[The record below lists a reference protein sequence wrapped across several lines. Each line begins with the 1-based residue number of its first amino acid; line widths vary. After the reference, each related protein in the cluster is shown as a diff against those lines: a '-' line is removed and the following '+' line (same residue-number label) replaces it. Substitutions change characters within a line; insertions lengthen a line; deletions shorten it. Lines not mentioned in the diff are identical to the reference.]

1 MEILSRARRQRR
13 GGLGHKYLR
22 AIWIVCFLYG
32 VTGGQAQIADR
43 LYKTDYKIDPNKKGE
58 LRLEIDN
65 LSFFRDNEYAG
76 GVMDGYSLP
85 GLWIQPKAAYYP
97 LENIKLEAGVHM
109 LRYWGAN
116 KYPNM
121 AYQDIAVWKGDQYQH
136 GLHVLP
142 FFRAQ
147 IAVSKQVNIV
157 LGDIYG
163 GANHQLID
171 PLYSPELNLT
181 DDPEAGLQLLYSAK
195 PADVD
200 IWVNWQSFIFRKDI
214 HQEAFIVGLS
224 TRFKLNAPDSR
235 FHFYLPL
242 QGVIQHRGGE
252 IDTIYTHSVQT
263 LMNGAIGIGGIWN
276 THRSVVKQVNVE
288 LDGTGYYQQAGVLWP
303 FDQGAGFYA
312 RASAD
317 IYDFRVKTSYFAGHN
332 FISMLG
338 LPFYGAVST
347 KKEGV
352 TYRNP
357 QLVYFGLEYSRSF
370 GKGYALGIDVDVY
383 QRLAG
388 SAADP
393 EKGMYREGGS
403 TSFSF
408 GISFRI
414 HPSFLIKKF
423 D

>member
-1 MEILSRARRQRR
+1 M
-13 GGLGHKYLR
+13 
-22 AIWIVCFLYG
+22 VCFLFSGIYG
-32 VTGGQAQIADR
+32 QGQIAER
-43 LYKTDYKIDPNKKGE
+43 LYKTDYKIDPERKGE
-58 LRLEIDN
+58 LRVELDN

-76 GVMDGYSLP
+76 SVMDGYSLP
-85 GLWIQPKAAYYP
+85 GLWIQPKAVYYP
-97 LENIKLEAGVHM
+97 LENIKLEAGVHL
-109 LRYWGAN
+109 LRYWGVS

-121 AYQDIAVWKGDQYQH
+121 AYRDIAVWKGDQYQH
-136 GLHVLP
+136 GFHALP

-147 IAVSKQVNIV
+147 IALSKQVNIV

-163 GANHQLID
+163 GANHQLIE
-171 PLYSPELNLT
+171 PLYSQELNLT
-181 DDPEAGLQLLYSAK
+181 DDPEAGLQLLYNAK
-195 PADVD
+195 PVDLDV
-200 IWVNWQSFIFRKDI
+200 WVNWQSFIFRQDV

-224 TRFKLNAPDSR
+224 TRFKLNAPDAQ
-235 FHFYLPL
+235 FHFYVPV

-263 LMNGAIGIGGIWN
+263 LMNGAAGIGAVWHTG
-276 THRSVVKQVNVE
+276 HSLFKDVNVE
-288 LDGTGYYQQAGVLWP
+288 LDATGYYQQAGRLWP

-317 IYDFRVKTSYFAGHN
+317 IYDFRVKTSYFTGHN

-338 LPFYGAVST
+338 LPFYGTVST
-347 KKEGV
+347 KQEGV

-357 QLVYFGLEYSRSF
+357 QLVYFGVEYSRCF
-370 GKGYALGIDVDVY
+370 GKGYALGIDLDIY

-388 SAADP
+388 RATDP
-393 EKGMYREGGS
+393 EKGDYREGSS

-408 GISFRI
+408 GISFRV

-423 D
+423 Q

>member
-1 MEILSRARRQRR
+1 MGHRH
-13 GGLGHKYLR
+13 GGFSYKYLK
-22 AIWIVCFLYG
+22 AMSIVCFLFSAAYG
-32 VTGGQAQIADR
+32 NAQLADR
-43 LYKTDYKIDPNKKGE
+43 LYKTDYKIDPERKGE
-58 LRLEIDN
+58 LRVELDN

-85 GLWIQPKAAYYP
+85 GIWIQPKAVYYP
-97 LENIKLEAGVHM
+97 LENIKLEAGVHL
-109 LRYWGAN
+109 LRYWGAS

-121 AYQDIAVWKGDQYQH
+121 AYRDIAVWKGDQYQH
-136 GLHVLP
+136 GFHALP

-147 IAVSKQVNIV
+147 IALSQQVNIV

-163 GANHQLID
+163 GANHQLIE

-181 DDPEAGLQLLYSAK
+181 DDPEAGLQLLYSAR
-195 PADVD
+195 PVDLDV
-200 IWVNWQSFIFRKDI
+200 WVNWQSFIFRQDV

-235 FHFYLPL
+235 FHFYVPV

-252 IDTIYTHSVQT
+252 IDTIYTRSVQT
-263 LMNGAIGIGGIWN
+263 LMNGAAGIGAVWHIGHSLFKN
-276 THRSVVKQVNVE
+276 VNVE
-288 LDGTGYYQQAGVLWP
+288 LDGTGYYQQAGTLWP
-303 FDQGAGFYA
+303 FNQGAGLYA

-317 IYDFRVKTSYFAGHN
+317 IYDFRVKTSYFAGHH

-357 QLVYFGLEYSRSF
+357 QLVYFGLEYSRCF
-370 GKGYALGIDVDVY
+370 GKGYALGIDLDVY

-388 SAADP
+388 SATDP
-393 EKGMYREGGS
+393 VKGSYREGGS

-408 GISFRI
+408 GISFRM

-423 D
+423 Q